1 MCIDT
6 SVNCVLGAWWSKDM
20 MQKWILDVQTAARDS
35 QAGARVL
42 VTVQGEKCDYC
53 F

>member
-20 MQKWILDVQTAARDS
+20 MQKWFLATHDS
-35 QAGARVL
+35 QAGAKVL
-42 VTVQGEKCDYC
+42 VTVQGEKYGY
-53 F
+53 